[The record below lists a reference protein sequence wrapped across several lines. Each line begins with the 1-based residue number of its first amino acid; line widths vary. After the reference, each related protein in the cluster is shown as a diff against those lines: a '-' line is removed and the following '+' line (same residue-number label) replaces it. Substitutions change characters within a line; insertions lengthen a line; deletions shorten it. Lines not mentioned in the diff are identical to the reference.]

1 MKHIIL
7 LSIILVVIASIY
19 YFFYRR
25 ETYKNSIEDIIDNL
39 QKEINNQQKN
49 EAPSIAEQQQYQ
61 ETTNKNIDQ
70 QFKDLKELEEKCSSY
85 YEDINK
91 NYEEKKRVELEN
103 MYEELEVQDMKI
115 RELEK
120 IVNIFRNQYLV
131 RRGITNKCR
140 EKNQQKIEKDIN
152 DISRLVDEGKLKNQ
166 NVKLNVSFA
175 EDENGEQEQDD
186 SKKGKCKH
194 SNKMVDIGNKKF
206 SNKVDSLT
214 DSQIGKDL
222 RSEAVNL
229 SLSKYI

>member
-39 QKEINNQQKN
+39 QKEINNQQKKN
-49 EAPSIAEQQQYQ
+49 ETPSIAEQQQYQ

-70 QFKDLKELEEKCSSY
+70 QFKDLKELEDKCSSY

-103 MYEELEVQDMKI
+103 MYEELEVQDRKI
-115 RELEK
+115 QELEK
-120 IVNIFRNQYLV
+120 IVKIFRNQYLV

-140 EKNQQKIEKDIN
+140 EKNQQKIEKDIE

-166 NVKLNVSFA
+166 NVKLNVRFA
-175 EDENGEQEQDD
+175 EDENEEQDD

-194 SNKMVDIGNKKF
+194 SNKTVDIGNKKF

-214 DSQIGKDL
+214 NSQIGKDL